1 MKTKM
6 YWIQTATLL
15 GGTVFAWTTAL
26 VDFMRFYNAEGTL
39 LKIKDCI
46 YPNPVTTPCFYGAIA
61 FAVAFA
67 WSVALLKKEGE
78 MRRKSEKYL
87 LVLLSA
93 GNVFAWT
100 NFLRLVY
107 DFYTALPGQGV
118 GCSGVPTA
126 SPFTTPCFY
135 GSAIFFVALLI
146 ALIILKRESEPRSPE
161 TK

>member
-1 MKTKM
+1 MLNMKTKM

-26 VDFMRFYNAEGTL
+26 
-39 LKIKDCI
+39 
-46 YPNPVTTPCFYGAIA
+46 
-61 FAVAFA
+61 VAFA